1 MLKALRE
8 IRSVRVLVLHPKD
21 RDCDALVAQIRRIGC
36 LVSAVW
42 PPQTDIPADT
52 GIAFMLFRDD
62 ALTQAVL
69 KVLAERGPSLTLI
82 GIVEAESPFVIEA
95 VARAGTSA
103 VITKPVRSLGLLT
116 TMVIAHGLADQA
128 RTQDERIGKLES
140 RLASVRQIEA
150 AKAILMSRKS
160 ISEQAA
166 YEMIRSHAM
175 AKRLTMEAICT
186 TIIEANEF
194 IS

>member
-21 RDCDALVAQIRRIGC
+21 RDCEALVAQIRRIGC
-36 LVSAVW
+36 QVAAVW
-42 PPQTDIPADT
+42 PPQTDIPADI

-62 ALTQAVL
+62 ALTHALL

-116 TMVIAHGLADQA
+116 TMVIAHALADQA

-140 RLASVRQIEA
+140 RLASVRQIEH

-175 AKRLTMEAICT
+175 AKRLTMEAIST

-194 IS
+194 IG